1 MSSGSATGKVYLLS
15 NQATGN
21 SVEVFDR
28 DIDGRLTQKGTFP
41 TGGLGLGS
49 VTNPLDSL
57 TSQGSLA
64 ISQDQRFLFA
74 VDAGSDE
81 ISSLAIDG
89 DKLVAVDRV
98 ASGGTTPVSVTSHG
112 NLVYVVHRG
121 DPASGDSSITGF
133 TVASNGKLSA
143 LPGST
148 QTLAGAPG
156 AAPAQ
161 VRFTPDGTQ
170 LVVTEQTRDIIDV
183 LPVGA
188 NGIAGAPVRNTS
200 AGSGPFGFT
209 FAGKDLLIV
218 TELNGGSASTT
229 TSYRVGSDGT
239 LTVVSAAVPTAEDGA
254 CWVSV
259 PNGTTKPRFAYVSNA
274 VSGTI
279 TGFDIDDA
287 GELSLLTASGHIA
300 VTVDSESALDNAVSS
315 DGRFLYVVTGGFSE
329 TAQNPVVSDQM
340 SINAFKVEANGNL
353 TPIADQNGQKPLI
366 DGLAP
371 GTQGIVAI

>member
-1 MSSGSATGKVYLLS
+1 
-15 NQATGN
+15 
-21 SVEVFDR
+21 
-28 DIDGRLTQKGTFP
+28 
-41 TGGLGLGS
+41 
-49 VTNPLDSL
+49 
-57 TSQGSLA
+57 
-64 ISQDQRFLFA
+64 
-74 VDAGSDE
+74 
-81 ISSLAIDG
+81 
-89 DKLVAVDRV
+89 
-98 ASGGTTPVSVTSHG
+98 
-112 NLVYVVHRG
+112 
-121 DPASGDSSITGF
+121 
-133 TVASNGKLSA
+133 
-143 LPGST
+143 
-148 QTLAGAPG
+148 
-156 AAPAQ
+156 

-229 TSYRVGSDGT
+229 SSYRVGSDGT